1 MKRSADFAPCAVF
14 RQRGFTLIEV
24 LIAALV
30 LSVGLLGL
38 AGLQSVS
45 LKLNQGSYLRTQ
57 ATNLAYEI
65 TDAMRANRDKV
76 AAYKG
81 NAEAEEC
88 EGDFT
93 RTGSNI
99 AEDDFNEWANRL
111 ACLLPEGQGNISA
124 SGNQITVTICWNDSR
139 SESEESESDPVCTD
153 LGIDGTISFSF
164 ETQL

>member
-1 MKRSADFAPCAVF
+1 MKRSANLATCAVS

-38 AGLQSVS
+38 AGLQAVS
-45 LKLNQGSYLRTQ
+45 LKLNQGSSLRTQ

-65 TDAMRANRDKV
+65 TDAMRANRGNAED
-76 AAYKG
+76 YEE

-88 EGDFT
+88 DEDFT
-93 RTGSNI
+93 RTGSNV
-99 AEDDFNEWANRL
+99 ADDDFDEWENRL
-111 ACLLPEGQGNISA
+111 ACLLPEGQGNISSSA
-124 SGNQITVTICWNDSR
+124 NQTTVTICWNDSH
-139 SESEESESDPVCTD
+139 SEAGESETDPICSG
-153 LGIDGTISFSF
+153 LGIAGSISFSF

>member
-1 MKRSADFAPCAVF
+1 MNERIDMKRSADFAPCTVS

-65 TDAMRANRDKV
+65 TDAMRANPSNSNDYIGTFSNVTCDLEYVRAGSIAV
-76 AAYKG
+76 A
-81 NAEAEEC
+81 
-88 EGDFT
+88 D
-93 RTGSNI
+93 I
-99 AEDDFNEWANRL
+99 AEWRNRL
-111 ACLLPEGQGNISA
+111 ACLLPTGRGSITQTGNIFR
-124 SGNQITVTICWNDSR
+124 ITVTWDESR
-139 SESEESESDPVCTD
+139 QEGSASTR
-153 LGIDGTISFSF
+153 SFSF